1 MCEFKFWLFSV
12 YPLADGAVP
21 QNASFVVLLPP
32 LLKLSNRER
41 RGAEKIAGVG
51 IAAAIGAAKADVG
64 RLGGRID
71 RYSEYWFKAESN
83 WRAVMAVVR
92 TDMVKS
98 LSLPRAPR
106 CPSRPR

>member
-41 RGAEKIAGVG
+41 RGDVAG
-51 IAAAIGAAKADVG
+51 IARALPPVPP
-64 RLGGRID
+64 
-71 RYSEYWFKAESN
+71 RYA
-83 WRAVMAVVR
+83 
-92 TDMVKS
+92 
-98 LSLPRAPR
+98 
-106 CPSRPR
+106 